1 MPDKSLQT
9 PTPAPAPSTETTGTT
24 PSPVRGDNS
33 GQQDKVKAK
42 VSGPIGRVWNHVLG
56 KPEGAT
62 DTDGA
67 VADRAMIR
75 AYLDTRLKFAE
86 GEWFRGKKLD
96 GVTDKL
102 IATLD
107 TNKDGK
113 IQWPE
118 FKLYE
123 AQIFA
128 QLAPGANA
136 AGSAGSVKN
145 ASTKGFAAADT
156 AGDGSLSLEDLSTS
170 AQSKLPE
177 GTENAD
183 LIGQLAGR
191 VTIDAVDRDENQ
203 KPISERS
210 ISKGEWTGAA
220 EEISNGRR

>member
-1 MPDKSLQT
+1 MPDQSQQT
-9 PTPAPAPSTETTGTT
+9 VTPAVAPSTETTGST
-24 PSPVRGDNS
+24 PAPARGDNS

-42 VSGPIGRVWNHVLG
+42 VSGPIGRVWNHVIG
-56 KPEGAT
+56 QPEGAT

-75 AYLDTRLKFAE
+75 AYLDNRLKFAD

-102 IATLD
+102 ISTLD

-118 FKLYE
+118 FKAYE
-123 AQIFA
+123 DEIFK

-136 AGSAGSVKN
+136 AGSAGSVKKAAN
-145 ASTKGFAAADT
+145 AGFDAADK
-156 AGDGSLSLEDLSTS
+156 AGDGALSMDDISKS

-177 GTENAD
+177 GTDNAD

-191 VTIDAVDRDENQ
+191 VTIDAVDRDEGK
-203 KPISERS
+203 KPIADRS
-210 ISKGEWTGAA
+210 ISKGEWSGAA
-220 EEISNGRR
+220 EEIASGRR